1 MKLLEPGAYTDPS
14 VLSRELERVFARSW
28 QFAGALED
36 LAAPGCFLSC
46 EIAGEP
52 VVVVNEDGR
61 LRAFSAV
68 CRHRAGRVAGGKGCA
83 RALRCAYHGWTY
95 GLDGRL
101 LGAPEMPDLDRSQVC
116 LPEFRAEAFGPFV
129 FVCLDADVPGIADS
143 FDPVGADPLVARTT
157 GWRFYRRH
165 DYLLA
170 CDWKVYV
177 DNYLEGYHIP
187 VAHPELNRQIDYG
200 AYRVETFRNVSRQ
213 HAPVK
218 AADTLYH
225 RDLGAGQEPEAR
237 YWWMF
242 PNLMLNL
249 YPDHVQLN
257 AVLPEGPG
265 RCRVRFEWFV
275 PEPPPADW
283 EARFAANFAFSDA
296 VQAEDIELCEAVQK
310 GLGSRTYTDPR
321 ICEARENGVAH
332 FHGLWR
338 EAMGRGPSESAG

>member
-1 MKLLEPGAYTDPS
+1 VKLLAPSAYTDPA
-14 VLSRELERVFARSW
+14 VLPRELARIFGRSW
-28 QFAGALED
+28 QFAGAASE
-36 LAAPGCFLSC
+36 LATPGDFLSAM
-46 EIAGEP
+46 IAGEP
-52 VVVVNEDGR
+52 VVLTNDAGR
-61 LRAFSAV
+61 LRALSAV
-68 CRHRAGRVAGGKGCA
+68 CRHRAGAVAPPPGSEKACGHAK
-83 RALRCAYHGWTY
+83 ALRCAYHGWAY

-101 LGAPEMPDLDRSQVC
+101 LAAPEMPGLDLASIR
-116 LPEFRAEAFGPFV
+116 LPEFRAGLFGPFA
-129 FVCLDADVPGIADS
+129 FASLDPAIAPLS
-143 FDPVGADPLVARTT
+143 EFFAPIGEDPAVARTEAF
-157 GWRFYRRH
+157 RFFKRH
-165 DYLLA
+165 DYDLA

-200 AYRVETFRNVSRQ
+200 AYRVETFRLVSRQ

-225 RDLGAGQEPEAR
+225 RDLAEGQAAEAR

-257 AVLPEGPG
+257 AVLPAGPG

-275 PEPPPADW
+275 PEPRPADW
-283 EARFAANFAFSDA
+283 DERFAANFAFSDA
-296 VQAEDIELCEAVQK
+296 VQAEDIALCEAVQR
-310 GLGSRTYTDPR
+310 GLGSRTYDNPR

-338 EAMGRGPSESAG
+338 EWMG

>member
-1 MKLLEPGAYTDPS
+1 VAEAE
-14 VLSRELERVFARSW
+14 RERIFGRSW
-28 QFAGALED
+28 QFAGSLED
-36 LAAPGCFLSC
+36 LAAPGCYLSC

-83 RALRCAYHGWTY
+83 KALRCAYHGWTY
-95 GLDGRL
+95 GLDGAL
-101 LGAPEMPDLDRSQVC
+101 LGAPEMPSLDRSQVC

-129 FVCLDADVPGIADS
+129 FVCLDTEAPHLAQA
-143 FDPVGADPLVARTT
+143 FHPVGEDPAVARTQ
-157 GWRFYRRH
+157 GYRFFRRH
-165 DYLLA
+165 DYHLA

-200 AYRVETFRNVSRQ
+200 AHRVETFGKVSRQ

-218 AADTLYH
+218 ARDTLYH
-225 RDLGAGQEPEAR
+225 RDLAEGQEAEAR

-275 PEPPPADW
+275 PDPKPVDW
-283 EARFAANFAFSDA
+283 EAKFDANFTFSDL
-296 VQAEDIELCEAVQK
+296 VQAEDIVLCEAVQQ
-310 GLGSRTYTDPR
+310 GLGSRTYTEPR

-338 EAMGRGPSESAG
+338 EAMGEDGA

>member
-1 MKLLEPGAYTDPS
+1 MRLLAPSRYVDPE
-14 VLSRELERVFARSW
+14 VPEAERERVFGRAW
-28 QFAGALED
+28 QYAGARED
-36 LAAPGCFLSC
+36 LAVPGSYVTCG
-46 EIAGEP
+46 IAGEP
-52 VVVVNEDGR
+52 VVVVNEGGR
-61 LRAFSAV
+61 LRAFSSV

-95 GLDGRL
+95 GLDGAL

-116 LPEFRAEAFGPFV
+116 LPEFRAAAFGPFV
-129 FVCLDADVPGIADS
+129 FVCLDPGAPDLEAC
-143 FDPVGADPLVARTT
+143 FDPVGADPAVARTADY
-157 GWRFYRRH
+157 RFFRRH
-165 DYLLA
+165 DYTLA

-200 AYRVETFRNVSRQ
+200 AYRVETFQRVSRQ

-218 AADTLYH
+218 GADTLYH
-225 RDLGAGQEPEAR
+225 RDLAEGQEAEAR

-275 PEPPPADW
+275 PDPPPDDW
-283 EARFAANFAFSDA
+283 DAKFDANFAFSDL
-296 VQAEDIELCEAVQK
+296 VQAEDIALCEAVQL

-338 EAMGRGPSESAG
+338 EAMGEAEGLSSP